1 MTISE
6 QEFLEVKADV
16 ERSRFAAQNYA
27 VTQTKS
33 GYIRYRLL
41 RPILKYRFSLFLR
54 KHKYVPWISPD
65 AIQALRELLND
76 KMTGFEYGSGGSTI
90 FYSRLLKTVHSIEH
104 YEPWFKKVKG
114 MINELKI
121 TNAKLDLVL
130 PNKPVDQQH
139 LSSKAQLL
147 LTSEEFPVK
156 DEVFDK
162 YVHVISQYDDSSLD
176 FVSIDGRARVS
187 CAEMAIPKLKSGGIL
202 LLDNS
207 ERARYKK
214 IHTLLSSWAKIST
227 TTGLTD
233 TTIWR
238 KP

>member
-6 QEFLEVKADV
+6 QEFLEVKADI
-16 ERSRFAAQNYA
+16 ELNRFAAQNYA
-27 VTQTKS
+27 ITQSKL

-41 RPILKYRFSLFLR
+41 RPILKFRFTRFLR
-54 KHKYVPWISPD
+54 KHKYVPWICPD
-65 AIQALRELLND
+65 AVQALRGLLND
-76 KMTGFEYGSGGSTI
+76 KMTGFEYGSGKSTI
-90 FYSRLLKTVHSIEH
+90 FYSKLLKTIHSIEH
-104 YEPWFKKVKG
+104 NEPWFNKVNE
-114 MINELKI
+114 MISDLKI

-139 LSSKAQLL
+139 MSSKAQLS
-147 LTSEEFPVK
+147 LTREEYPVK
-156 DEVFDK
+156 DEVFNK
-162 YVHVISQYDDSSLD
+162 YVRAINSYDDSSID

-187 CAEMAIPKLKSGGIL
+187 CTEMAVPKLKSGGIL

-207 ERARYKK
+207 ERLRYKK
-214 IHTLLSSWAKIST
+214 VHETLKSWPSMNT